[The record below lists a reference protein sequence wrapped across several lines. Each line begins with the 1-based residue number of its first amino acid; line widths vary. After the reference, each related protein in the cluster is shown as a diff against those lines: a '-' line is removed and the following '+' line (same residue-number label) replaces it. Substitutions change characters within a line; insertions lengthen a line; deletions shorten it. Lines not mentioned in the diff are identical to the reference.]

1 MSSAHTAIVLPPE
14 DEHYGAAGD
23 YVNCLH
29 YYENDRERYIACL
42 ARPHE
47 AWQGEVLEQ
56 HLQQGL
62 LQRLTYNP
70 HYAAMETSIQKF
82 IEGLP

>member
-1 MSSAHTAIVLPPE
+1 MPPE

-29 YYENDRERYIACL
+29 YHESNGGRYIACL
-42 ARPHE
+42 TRPQE
-47 AWQGEVLEQ
+47 AWMGEILPQ
-56 HLQQGL
+56 HLRRGL
-62 LQRLTYNP
+62 LRRLMYNP
-70 HYAAMETSIQKF
+70 HYAAMETSMCEF